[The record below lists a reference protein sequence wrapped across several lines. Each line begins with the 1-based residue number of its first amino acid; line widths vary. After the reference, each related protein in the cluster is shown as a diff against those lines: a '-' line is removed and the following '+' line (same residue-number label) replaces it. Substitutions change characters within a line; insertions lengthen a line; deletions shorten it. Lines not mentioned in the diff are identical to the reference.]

1 MTNILDQNGV
11 HDDRLVKVVEEMLE
25 PVKPS
30 LLSHTVYYFEDD
42 SFQVRYTHGGLEV
55 ESGSTW
61 TNLKNAIEDA
71 KSAMDTYKV
80 TPSSTMII
88 EVLHTVWCIKRRR
101 TRETHTFHFPDQNV
115 YEQIG
120 YPKLVRSAVVWRST
134 APDEECCIPV
144 ESGIPCG
151 EVMGS

>member
-1 MTNILDQNGV
+1 LSNILDNNGV
-11 HDDRLVKVVEEMLE
+11 SDDRFMKSVEEPI

-30 LLSHTVYYFEDD
+30 PSTQTVYYFEGD
-42 SFQVRYTHGGLEV
+42 SFQVRYMHGDQMV
-55 ESGSTW
+55 EGGNTW
-61 TNLKNAIEDA
+61 TNLKSAIEDA
-71 KSAMDTYKV
+71 RLTMGFYKV
-80 TPSSTMII
+80 TPHSTMVI